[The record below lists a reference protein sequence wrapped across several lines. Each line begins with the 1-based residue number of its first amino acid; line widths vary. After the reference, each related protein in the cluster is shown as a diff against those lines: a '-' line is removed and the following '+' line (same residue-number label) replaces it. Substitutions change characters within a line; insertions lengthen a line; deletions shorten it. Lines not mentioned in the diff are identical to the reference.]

1 MQVSGRTPVG
11 GPLAIVGLSVISG
24 PQPGRSRRLLV
35 AEAARRAIADAGLEL
50 SAIDGAVEVRGAPG
64 GGDRASYTDAF
75 PRMLGL
81 PVNFYF
87 TVGRG
92 GALGSLGVAT
102 AASFLDR
109 GMANYVCVSSATDT
123 WSRAQAAKQRGHRGR
138 PHDLEKEGYW
148 GKPLGDLRA
157 VSHHS
162 WMAARHM
169 KEYGTT
175 SAQLGAIAVQTRA
188 WANKN
193 PEAQMHSKTMTIE
206 DHQSSPVIVDPY
218 HLFDVSLVSDSAI
231 AFVLT
236 TADRV
241 MDLPRTPV
249 YVLGQGF
256 SEVAAELWWDKKNYT
271 HMAVPKARDV
281 AFRQAG
287 VALGDVDAAMLY
299 DCFTAEVLFQLEDYG
314 WCEKGEGGPFAESGA
329 IGPGGEIPVN
339 TSGGLLSAYH
349 HEDLTGFAEA
359 IRQLRGEAGDRQLEH
374 CQTVLVS
381 SHGGE
386 MLSPGMCSIHAT
398 TVLGTGW

>member
-1 MQVSGRTPVG
+1 MGTENR
-11 GPLAIVGLSVISG
+11 LAVVGLGVITG
-24 PQPGRSRRLLV
+24 PQPGRSRRMLT
-35 AEAARRAIADAGLEL
+35 AEAARLAIGDAGLEHA
-50 SAIDGAVEVRGAPG
+50 AIDGAIEMRGSPG
-64 GGDRASYTDAF
+64 GGDRASYADGF

-81 PVNFYF
+81 PVNVYL

-92 GALGSLGVAT
+92 GALASLGIAI
-102 AASFLDR
+102 AASLLDR
-109 GMANYVCVSSATDT
+109 GIARYVCLASANDT
-123 WSRAQAAKQRGHRGR
+123 GSRAQLAKERGHRGR

-175 SAQLGAIAVQTRA
+175 SRQLGSIAVQTRA

-193 PEAQMHSKTMTIE
+193 PEARMYAKTMTIE
-206 DHQSSPVIVDPY
+206 DHQQSPVIVDPY
-218 HLFDVSLVSDSAI
+218 HLFDVSLTTDSAI

-236 TADRV
+236 TEDRAR
-241 MDLPRTPV
+241 DLPRPPV
-249 YVLGQGF
+249 QVLGLGF
-256 SEVAAELWWDKKNYT
+256 AEIAAELWWEKKNYT
-271 HMAVPKARDV
+271 HMAVPRARDA
-281 AFRQAG
+281 AFAQAG
-287 VALGDVDAAMLY
+287 VSLDDIDAAMLY

-314 WCEKGEGGPFAESGA
+314 WCKKGEGGPFAASGA
-329 IGPGGEIPVN
+329 IGPGGSIPVN

-359 IRQLRGEAGDRQLEH
+359 VRQLRGEADDRQLGRCE
-374 CQTVLVS
+374 TVLFS

-398 TVLGTGW
+398 TVLGTGR